1 MKKYLNNHMQS
12 YSNRWRHCKISGL
25 IGESGWIDWWFEGL
39 EIKQERGESEKL
51 RVWGEGERKNCKIL
65 NTKARVTVH
74 ICTVA
79 IALVHKYTLLHPL
92 KWVFFFLSKYV
103 KYGIFS
109 IMQDFAT
116 TDVNALISTH
126 YMSNKS
132 VHHHTTNT
140 QLI

>member
-1 MKKYLNNHMQS
+1 M
-12 YSNRWRHCKISGL
+12 
-25 IGESGWIDWWFEGL
+25 
-39 EIKQERGESEKL
+39 
-51 RVWGEGERKNCKIL
+51 WGEGGRKNCKIL
-65 NTKARVTVH
+65 NTKATVTVH

-92 KWVFFFLSKYV
+92 MWVFFGSKYV
-103 KYGIFS
+103 KYSVFS
-109 IMQDFAT
+109 IMQDFT
-116 TDVNALISTH
+116 STDVNALISTH